1 MLEEIFEKL
10 AGEVTEAS
18 KPVSKKITVGF
29 GNNSSGKTATVSI
42 ELMNFTPDFATK
54 NFPAPAPA
62 PSVYGFTFYII
73 PRNSDYLRLL
83 RLTELI
89 SGHFDQK
96 PFMQWSIGGKE
107 YEMAISAIDIPL
119 EVLNQFWIAR
129 QEPHQP
135 VLFYKARVS
144 DI

>member
-10 AGEVTEAS
+10 SEEITEAC
-18 KPVSKKITVGF
+18 KPVSKKMNVGF
-29 GNNSSGKTATVSI
+29 GINGSGRSASVSI
-42 ELMNFTPDFATK
+42 ELMNFTPDFTGK
-54 NFPAPAPA
+54 NLPSA
-62 PSVYGFTFYII
+62 PSAPSTYGFCFYII
-73 PRNSDYLRLL
+73 SRHNDYLKLL

-89 SGHFDQK
+89 SGHFEQK
-96 PFMQWSIGGKE
+96 PFMQCAIGGKE
-107 YEMAISAIDIPL
+107 YEMAIAPMEMSI
-119 EVLNQFWIAR
+119 EVINQFWIAR